1 MSARWEAAPEFEEQA
16 ASGGVTLSAEDRRMA
31 GVAIFKQAYRI
42 FRQRAYPSKMLICS
56 LRLGPVIDG
65 VTHCWHLEETA
76 GARAIFTL
84 PPPFLTELFTKAEQL
99 TFEPRIRTDIPAD
112 VLVRLSR
119 VPYFTSAYQPDG
131 LTPAEFNALPALL
144 STWNEF
150 KAAMD
155 KICTFAAEAVHAVE
169 IR

>member
-1 MSARWEAAPEFEEQA
+1 
-16 ASGGVTLSAEDRRMA
+16 
-31 GVAIFKQAYRI
+31 
-42 FRQRAYPSKMLICS
+42 
-56 LRLGPVIDG
+56 

-99 TFEPRIRTDIPAD
+99 TFEPRIRKDIPTD
-112 VLVRLSR
+112 VLARLSR

-155 KICTFAAEAVHAVE
+155 KICSFAAEANPEVRAAEV
-169 IR
+169 R